1 MSFDGRLQQSVL
13 AELKWEPA
21 SRAGHIGGKSVLGG
35 TVHSLCGRQVAGR
48 TAWASPRAAAV

>member
-35 TVHSLCGRQVAGR
+35 TAYSLCGRQVAGR
-48 TAWASPRAAAV
+48 TAWASPGATTV